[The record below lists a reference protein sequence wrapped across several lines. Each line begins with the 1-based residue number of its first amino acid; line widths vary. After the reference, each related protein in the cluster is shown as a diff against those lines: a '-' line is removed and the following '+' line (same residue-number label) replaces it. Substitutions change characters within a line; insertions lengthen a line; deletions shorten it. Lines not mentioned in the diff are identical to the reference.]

1 MKMARRHYA
10 NTLVLAF
17 LCIGP
22 ASAFTTLSGRR
33 PTDGVKDGLLKA
45 TMLLQHGNRSAADL
59 EQVAGQLAQ
68 LAAAKINGEH
78 MGADLTTAVKA
89 IRELVVGMKKA
100 TETEVKQTQE
110 NIDELH
116 NRILQCK
123 KPSASAS
130 VIEDLEEDSEQQGV
144 KHANC
149 QSALKAKQDNL
160 DQCNSL
166 VETLKK
172 SKESLCQAMEDMS
185 PNPGVCETNDGD
197 TYKAWVERLAG
208 YFDTQMKEYEDKE
221 EKCTDAKRD
230 YEGNKSRCGTL
241 QSGVTGKQETCDA
254 VARELNTKGC
264 LAASTRADV
273 CNQYHCCYTS
283 STGAYEVAVTN
294 GRQEETAFIAYWTA
308 MAHIECLLDVLV
320 APDASTDKID
330 ACLSKK
336 IDTTPVELSYPT
348 VPDKEH
354 CEGPS
359 VYPCVP
365 KWMEDHKLKDKSCV
379 PCQGIKD
386 SDSCGTGTAAAAT
399 GLLSRSNLRGT
410 TGWVGHNDRWG
421 IPITGV
427 DSRLVFEDDGTMM
440 HNSRSCYGVTK
451 EAWAKFGIS
460 DFNTAWKIQYDNSF
474 PEGSKR
480 NEFHWNFDYP
490 TAKWGENFVGGT
502 AEARAHFTFPYGP
515 GSEKAFSHC
524 HMIDSNGKRINQYS
538 LHQLHSNSKG
548 WKIVFPTC
556 NKDCTNQ
563 ALGMPLTKPDNTP
576 FSWIIEHT
584 AAGILNIKVMVSG
597 KLAMEVETSVPFI
610 FEEEASNIPIA
621 VYLDANRERV
631 SGIRVLES

>member
-1 MKMARRHYA
+1 
-10 NTLVLAF
+10 
-17 LCIGP
+17 
-22 ASAFTTLSGRR
+22 LSGRR

-45 TMLLQHGNRSAADL
+45 TMLLQHGNRSADDL

-100 TETEVKQTQE
+100 TETEVTQTQE

-172 SKESLCQAMEDMS
+172 SKESLCQAVEDMS
-185 PNPGVCETNDGD
+185 PNPGVCEANDGD
-197 TYKAWVERLAG
+197 SYKSWVERLAG
-208 YFDTQMKEYEDKE
+208 YFDTKMKEYEDKE

-241 QSGVTGKQETCDA
+241 QDGVTGKQDTCDA

-386 SDSCGTGTAAAAT
+386 SDSCGTGGDTENPPTSPAPVAANTYHWVVSNSGRYGEECRRDSDITAKGMQRNTNIATLCCPDLTRGPSSDMEERKKSFPCKFSQTWAAAEAECKLVGWT
-399 GLLSRSNLRGT
+399 LCSRSQIKRG
-410 TGWVGHNDRWG
+410 D
-421 IPITGV
+421 
-427 DSRLVFEDDGTMM
+427 VFNFHSKSLGTCTDDGYNFFQ
-440 HNSRSCYGVTK
+440 NSNQSPV
-451 EAWAKFGIS
+451 WALDDCSTPVESI
-460 DFNTAWKIQYDNSF
+460 YD
-474 PEGSKR
+474 
-480 NEFHWNFDYP
+480 H
-490 TAKWGENFVGGT
+490 A
-502 AEARAHFTFPYGP
+502 
-515 GSEKAFSHC
+515 
-524 HMIDSNGKRINQYS
+524 
-538 LHQLHSNSKG
+538 
-548 WKIVFPTC
+548 
-556 NKDCTNQ
+556 
-563 ALGMPLTKPDNTP
+563 PLPP
-576 FSWIIEHT
+576 
-584 AAGILNIKVMVSG
+584 
-597 KLAMEVETSVPFI
+597 
-610 FEEEASNIPIA
+610 
-621 VYLDANRERV
+621 
-631 SGIRVLES
+631 

>member
-1 MKMARRHYA
+1 
-10 NTLVLAF
+10 
-17 LCIGP
+17 
-22 ASAFTTLSGRR
+22 LSGRR

-45 TMLLQHGNRSAADL
+45 TMLLQHGNRSADDL

-100 TETEVKQTQE
+100 TETEVTQTQE

-172 SKESLCQAMEDMS
+172 SKESLCQAVEDMS
-185 PNPGVCETNDGD
+185 PNPGVCEANDGD
-197 TYKAWVERLAG
+197 SYKSWVERLAG
-208 YFDTQMKEYEDKE
+208 YFDTKMKEYEDKE

-241 QSGVTGKQETCDA
+241 QDGVTGKQDTCDA

-386 SDSCGTGTAAAAT
+386 SDSCGTGGDNGGGAGGGNGGGASVPMQLVASLEAPK
-399 GLLSRSNLRGT
+399 GEASCEIDGEWLKASGGSDGES
-410 TGWVGHNDRWG
+410 VGCMLGNA
-421 IPITGV
+421 
-427 DSRLVFEDDGTMM
+427 DGTPLVVDYTKATYTRYRFTIKMDDDDNPKTITPSGGFIPCNM
-440 HNSRSCYGVTK
+440 DGMASAWRSSPRTKSPELAFYGRAHDWGWGLQIGSKIPGVWSAVTK
-451 EAWAKFGIS
+451 YTTLHGSSS
-460 DFNTAWKIQYDNSF
+460 DPSGGKELPFDLTMKWD
-474 PEGSKR
+474 GSKYTIYKWKVADD
-480 NEFHWNFDYP
+480 EFPLYQ
-490 TAKWGENFVGGT
+490 GENSGCDPSASHGFTPRLWAFRGNAHMQRSVFYMKDFVT
-502 AEARAHFTFPYGP
+502 
-515 GSEKAFSHC
+515 SQ
-524 HMIDSNGKRINQYS
+524 SND
-538 LHQLHSNSKG
+538 
-548 WKIVFPTC
+548 P
-556 NKDCTNQ
+556 Q
-563 ALGMPLTKPDNTP
+563 A
-576 FSWIIEHT
+576 
-584 AAGILNIKVMVSG
+584 V
-597 KLAMEVETSVPFI
+597 
-610 FEEEASNIPIA
+610 
-621 VYLDANRERV
+621 
-631 SGIRVLES
+631 